1 MSAYVVLST
10 QYQSLGTLMQTAVT
24 PTSDVVA
31 GGFTLVILDSLIC
44 ISREDQP
51 RCTFCDCALT
61 VVHMLLKCPHYSIV
75 RQRYFSV
82 TTLKDVF
89 EILQAHYQMTPRHLI
104 HTYTLLT
111 THCQVNGMLCCQF
124 QLTNHQT
131 SRIGLSTVNTA
142 DLLSALSFGLIATV
156 RTATRR
162 RTTAS

>member
-104 HTYTLLT
+104 HTAHHRLPGERHAVLPISTDEPPDQP
-111 THCQVNGMLCCQF
+111 HWSVNCEY
-124 QLTNHQT
+124 
-131 SRIGLSTVNTA
+131 S
-142 DLLSALSFGLIATV
+142 
-156 RTATRR
+156 
-162 RTTAS
+162 